1 MERKRCLSK
10 NRHGDDCTFRCL
22 GDTSFCK
29 FHQYMISYSKEML
42 EKLELCN
49 GCKKMYYFANE
60 QRTCENC
67 RERAKSNKV
76 KQKETVILC
85 SKEGCKFKRSKDNDY
100 CGKHQIC
107 LFEDETKEL
116 NKKLC
121 YNYIRGCRSQL
132 EIDYGFSRCP
142 ECLEKERKHDRER
155 RRTVENTNTD
165 PPLENVIRTSK
176 YCTTCCRD
184 LPFDKFIGTKMA
196 ETRTCNDCRENNKK
210 QDAKRDKE
218 HRNAIARKND
228 AKPER
233 KEVKKEW
240 NENNYEKVALKTI
253 NYRQRQM
260 EENQE
265 GYLIHNAEMA
275 KKWRENNPEKMIEA
289 NENKKNSKE
298 INYSNYKRNA
308 NMKNLDFSINY
319 DEYCNIVTKE
329 CYYCGIIQE
338 RGFNGIDRKD
348 QTKGYILDNCS
359 SCCKMC
365 NYMKGSTSD
374 EVFIKR
380 VEHILTF
387 QGKIDEN
394 LYPECFANHKSS
406 LYCQYRNRAIKKQLD
421 FLLTPED
428 YNVIIKKECYMC
440 GKKTDQH
447 HQNGIDRMD
456 NTKGY
461 TLENV
466 NACCCECNFVK
477 KDYLYEELI
486 NKMVLIYAKNRD
498 KPEKINTENENNDS
512 VKTELLEKT
521 MIFNEIIK
529 NNTTISP
536 PKNKLN
542 ENNRHMV
549 PNKNKKT
556 KEEIKEAN
564 RLYKQKQREKM
575 KEKYGN
581 EEYKKKR
588 AQEIADSRSKKKEK
602 SV

>member
-1 MERKRCLSK
+1 M
-10 NRHGDDCTFRCL
+10 T
-22 GDTSFCK
+22 
-29 FHQYMISYSKEML
+29 SYSKEML
-42 EKLELCN
+42 AKLELCN

-76 KQKETVILC
+76 KKKETIILC
-85 SKEGCKFKRSKDNDY
+85 SKEGCKFKKSNDNDY

-107 LFEDETKEL
+107 LFEDETNEL

-121 YNYIRGCRSQL
+121 YNYIRGCRTQL
-132 EIDYGFSRCP
+132 KTDYGFSRCP
-142 ECLEKERKHDRER
+142 ECLEKERKNNRER

-165 PPLENVIRTSK
+165 PPLENNIRTSK

-184 LPFDKFIGTKMA
+184 LSFDKFIGTKIA

-275 KKWRENNPEKMIEA
+275 KKWRENNPDKMIEA

-466 NACCCECNFVK
+466 NACCCECNFIK